1 MPSYLSTKGAVVAGI
16 FSICL
21 HSSFRF
27 SKFASPSGTIYHGVP
42 LGDWLAEQFEL
53 VRGNVLEPSKVRKLE
68 DVGFSQKIQ
77 SIQFKM
83 LLARNE
89 ERKRQEQEG
98 IEAQMLAKRKKEQ
111 KLLERHARRQGLHEE
126 ASRAEWLK
134 YYRLLQAFQSESGLG

>member
-1 MPSYLSTKGAVVAGI
+1 MVSAYC
-16 FSICL
+16 ICL
-21 HSSFRF
+21 RYLFF
-27 SKFASPSGTIYHGVP
+27 FLKFASPRGTIYHGVS

-53 VRGNVLEPSKVRKLE
+53 VRGNALEPSKVRKLE

-89 ERKRQEQEG
+89 ERKRQEQEAN
-98 IEAQMLAKRKKEQ
+98 ETQQFAKRNVEQ
-111 KLLERHARRQGLHEE
+111 KRLERIAQPQRIDDTGSKAQ
-126 ASRAEWLK
+126 WLQ